1 MENTILE
8 MQKNLDEGH
17 FIAFVSANE
26 NPYCAVMKSDEL
38 NFPDN
43 KTVVIRKKGI
53 LLLRSASGELVSMPK
68 PARLYPKE
76 ESMDPNPKM
85 IFIGSMVFA
94 VAIGWIGIA
103 TSTGGL

>member
-26 NPYCAVMKSDEL
+26 DPYCAVLKSDEL

-43 KTVVIRKKGI
+43 KTVVIRKKGGRTTI
-53 LLLRSASGELVSMPK
+53 INLNLIIEVCTRKVGQYA
-68 PARLYPKE
+68 
-76 ESMDPNPKM
+76 
-85 IFIGSMVFA
+85 
-94 VAIGWIGIA
+94 
-103 TSTGGL
+103 

>member
-26 NPYCAVMKSDEL
+26 DQYCAILKSDEL

-43 KTVVIRKKGI
+43 KTVVIRKKGGKTTI
-53 LLLRSASGELVSMPK
+53 INLNLIIEVCIRRFGQYA
-68 PARLYPKE
+68 
-76 ESMDPNPKM
+76 
-85 IFIGSMVFA
+85 
-94 VAIGWIGIA
+94 
-103 TSTGGL
+103 